1 MDFLTASQR
10 PQPLSPSPGREAPA
24 LCWSTRSTGWPW
36 AAFLRHLPRREGGA
50 LLLHRHGNYSTAV
63 SCGLWA
69 PSPCVCL
76 ISFRIKHI
84 SSLKELR
91 EGLKM

>member
-36 AAFLRHLPRREGGA
+36 AALLQHLQGCKAGA
-50 LLLHRHGNYSTAV
+50 LLLHGHGNYSTAV
-63 SCGLWA
+63 SCGLWVA
-69 PSPCVCL
+69 SPCVCL

-84 SSLKELR
+84 SRLVKQR
-91 EGLKM
+91 KG